1 MLAYVLTLGRL
12 VLAAGFAIALAG
24 LTDNGHISNSAAC
37 ALIAL
42 AFFEELTDILDGWA
56 ARRFGT
62 VSQLG
67 GILDPLVDS
76 LSRATIYF
84 AMAWV
89 MWITPIVPLVMV
101 ARDIIVAYTRIANA
115 TVGAAT
121 SARISGKLKAI
132 VQGGGVPTVIVLA
145 IPATIETLS
154 GETLGMLRL
163 VIAGI
168 IIAVTLWSLVDY
180 VAGAWPAV
188 RQMKNN

>member
-12 VLAAGFAIALAG
+12 LLAAGFAAALAV
-24 LTDNGHISNSAAC
+24 LNDNGHISTNAA
-37 ALIAL
+37 IAL
-42 AFFEELTDILDGWA
+42 LTLAIIEEMTDIFDGWA

-76 LSRATIYF
+76 LARATIYF

-89 MWITPIVPLVMV
+89 GWITPIVPLVMV

-121 SARISGKLKAI
+121 SARFSGELKAI
-132 VQGGGVPTVIVLA
+132 IQGGGIPVVIVLA
-145 IPATIETLS
+145 MPVTLDALTGGTIE
-154 GETLGMLRL
+154 MLRL
-163 VIAGI
+163 ASACI
-168 IIAVTLWSLVDY
+168 IIAVTFWSMADY
-180 VAGAWPAV
+180 VVGAWPAI
-188 RQMKNN
+188 RRMKNT